1 MKKSIRTKVIVMIA
15 GLLAVFMLRNAISQ
29 ITLNNLGDTMSQVT
43 NVYMELEK
51 LNKELIQEEE
61 TSKLYANL
69 IVLTEN

>member
-51 LNKELIQEEE
+51 LKMESLERM
-61 TSKLYANL
+61 
-69 IVLTEN
+69 